1 VLLEVALI
9 QAPEIH
15 GGVAGEAVEFF

>member
-15 GGVAGEAVEFF
+15 GGVAGEAPEFF